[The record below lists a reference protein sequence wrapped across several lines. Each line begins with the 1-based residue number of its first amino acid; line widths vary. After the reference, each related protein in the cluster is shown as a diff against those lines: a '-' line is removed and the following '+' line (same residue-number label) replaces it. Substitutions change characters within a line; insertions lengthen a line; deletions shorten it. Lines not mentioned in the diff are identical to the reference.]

1 MISMLGKLSDNFMK
15 KNYKKQINNDLGQKM
30 SLKGEEINY
39 MSNGDDV
46 IIHLIAVSIKRILYK
61 KESLFS

>member
-1 MISMLGKLSDNFMK
+1 MISMLRKLSDNFMI

-39 MSNGDDV
+39 MSNRDDV
-46 IIHLIAVSIKRILYK
+46 IIHLIAYR
-61 KESLFS
+61 

>member
-1 MISMLGKLSDNFMK
+1 MK

-46 IIHLIAVSIKRILYK
+46 IIHLIAVSMKRILYK